1 MVVAGKP
8 VHPKAELG
16 SLTQPHCEP
25 LLEPLHGR
33 GARFLLDTSPGSP
46 GSPKLSLRE
55 LSPLDLVNGDNQ
67 RRAAVSFPM
76 ASPWHILRSP
86 HSGLGVGMYGPETC
100 YPLAHTSKVH
110 QAPTRLWTQS
120 WV

>member
-1 MVVAGKP
+1 MVCDTPALDLAGEATMVVAGKP

-46 GSPKLSLRE
+46 GSPELSLQG
-55 LSPLDLVNGDNQ
+55 SHH
-67 RRAAVSFPM
+67 
-76 ASPWHILRSP
+76 WI
-86 HSGLGVGMYGPETC
+86 
-100 YPLAHTSKVH
+100 
-110 QAPTRLWTQS
+110 
-120 WV
+120 